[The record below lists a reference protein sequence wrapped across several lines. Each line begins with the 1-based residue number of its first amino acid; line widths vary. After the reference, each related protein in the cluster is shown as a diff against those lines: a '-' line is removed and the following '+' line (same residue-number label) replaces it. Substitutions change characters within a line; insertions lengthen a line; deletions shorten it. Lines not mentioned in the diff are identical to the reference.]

1 MNFFKKKHVDP
12 TMVLEPAVQ
21 SRVEVELHKGATEYA
36 AKKAE
41 AANKHLTE
49 LLVNNGFTLKIYMA
63 AGHQYPPTKKGNKR
77 K

>member
-1 MNFFKKKHVDP
+1 MIFFKKKPQDP
-12 TMVLEPAVQ
+12 TMIVQ
-21 SRVEVELHKGATEYA
+21 PPEASRVEVELDKVATDDA
-36 AKKAE
+36 ARKAH
-41 AANKHLTE
+41 ATNKHLTE